1 MTLKRNNF
9 FYRSDGF
16 QTAMEV
22 SSIWNGNGN
31 IGCNKKETFISE
43 ALVKRKE
50 KKYNNSLRGYMVC
63 GYPVKSFKLYH
74 NISSTNFID
83 FIKPMKEKVK
93 NKSYMYVTLI
103 DDYFYVST

>member
-1 MTLKRNNF
+1 
-9 FYRSDGF
+9 
-16 QTAMEV
+16 
-22 SSIWNGNGN
+22 
-31 IGCNKKETFISE
+31 
-43 ALVKRKE
+43 
-50 KKYNNSLRGYMVC
+50 MVC

-103 DDYFYVST
+103 DDYFYVSTWMR